1 MVSPCDSRPDTRGCM
16 LDRAGLSNEL
26 YRFSTTALQWEQL
39 DTALVSGSPPSGRT
53 GHAMAAV
60 GSDLFVFGANYYLFE
75 LTELFRFSTTARKWE
90 QLDATLVSAVPPS
103 GRSDPA
109 MAAVGSDLFVFGGYR
124 SGLTGD
130 PNPGEEARCA
140 CWPPSEW
147 MISHR

>member
-1 MVSPCDSRPDTRGCM
+1 M
-16 LDRAGLSNEL
+16 LDRAGLSNKL
-26 YRFSTTALQWEQL
+26 YRLSTTALQWEQL
-39 DTALVSGSPPSGRT
+39 D
-53 GHAMAAV
+53 AA
-60 GSDLFVFGANYYLFE
+60 
-75 LTELFRFSTTARKWE
+75 
-90 QLDATLVSAVPPS
+90 LVSAVPPS

-147 MISHR
+147 MSDIAPVMAPRAAAVRAR